1 AQAFYLGGPLRA
13 QQDCEGT
20 IWIGSHG
27 SGLCRLEDGRFTR
40 FTAADGLAGNIAA
53 VVHEDESGALWIG
66 GVDGLTRYKQGR
78 FAKITMREALFDNQV
93 FSLQDDDDGNYW
105 MNCHR
110 GIDRAPKQQL
120 NEVADGKR
128 ARVEC
133 VSYGAA
139 DGMLSTEANGGSL
152 PGSCK
157 TRDGRLWFPTVKGVV
172 VIDPKTV
179 RSNADP
185 PP

>member
-1 AQAFYLGGPLRA
+1 MIRRPPRS
-13 QQDCEGT
+13 T
-20 IWIGSHG
+20 
-27 SGLCRLEDGRFTR
+27 
-40 FTAADGLAGNIAA
+40 
-53 VVHEDESGALWIG
+53 
-66 GVDGLTRYKQGR
+66 
-78 FAKITMREALFDNQV
+78 LFPYTTLFRSD
-93 FSLQDDDDGNYW
+93 L
-105 MNCHR
+105 
-110 GIDRAPKQQL
+110 
-120 NEVADGKR
+120 ADGKR

-172 VIDPKTV
+172 VVDPKTV

-185 PP
+185 PPVIIEQVVAGREMVFGDGTNPFNPCPNMRAGPD